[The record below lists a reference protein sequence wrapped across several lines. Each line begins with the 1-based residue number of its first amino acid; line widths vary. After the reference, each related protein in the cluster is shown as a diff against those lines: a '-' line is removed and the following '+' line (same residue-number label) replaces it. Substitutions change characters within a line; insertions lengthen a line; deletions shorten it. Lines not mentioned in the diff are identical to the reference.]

1 MQQSCVRAIQ
11 AATVILVTVL
21 AIVGSLY
28 VLGIVESKEAGET
41 ALKTMALLGVLT
53 SASLLILWV
62 ASTGKKRA
70 D

>member
-1 MQQSCVRAIQ
+1 MPQSYVRAVQ
-11 AATVILVTVL
+11 AATVILIAAL

-28 VLGIVESKEAGET
+28 VLGIVEGKEAGET

-62 ASTGKKRA
+62 ANTGKKRA
-70 D
+70 E